1 MVSVLL
7 LNYLRSALQPLLLD
21 AYPVYR
27 IPFWGTIQKPS
38 QSQWHEKF
46 LSGYVQFDEG
56 FDA

>member
-7 LNYLRSALQPLLLD
+7 LKYLWSALQPLLLD

-27 IPFWGTIQKPS
+27 IPFWGTIQKAS